1 MKIPHGTY
9 LTCCKILI
17 TLLGT
22 DNVLLP
28 GSTRYNESLESYF
41 SPQAAAVRPLCF
53 VTPQTVDEVSAVVK
67 SLTTS
72 GGHGDTANFAV
83 RGGGHMW
90 IPGASNSGGGVTI
103 DLRGLNSVELSEDH
117 STVSVGGGTTWDL
130 IYNKLDA
137 LSLSVAGGRVAGVGV
152 SGLTL
157 GGGISY
163 FGPRHGWT
171 CNQATSFEVVLADG
185 SIVQASAE
193 ENSDLWRG
201 LRGGANNFGIVT
213 RMELVTFEQG
223 PLWSIL
229 SISPTTIL
237 DQQASI
243 YGKLMSPENYD
254 KNASFLTGW
263 AYSGAAGGK
272 VALHQL
278 VYTEPPNGTETPP
291 FYKDVLDLP
300 TIPNIGS
307 PAIVA
312 NVSTI
317 AQNSVAL
324 NPKQASRYLMATTT
338 FVPTEAMI
346 RETYAAFDA
355 SLVQVQNLTGI
366 MWALNIEPLPPQIY
380 ARGASD
386 NSLGLQ
392 DRPGSESLAVCLLS
406 PAWTD
411 AAQDEQV
418 YAATRRLMEDI
429 EARAKGLGVY
439 DPYLYLG
446 YAAPWQDVISSYGPE
461 GVARLRALRDRV
473 DPGHVFTNQVPGGF
487 KIPS

>member
-1 MKIPHGTY
+1 MDPQ
-9 LTCCKILI
+9 CKILI

-28 GSTRYNESLESYF
+28 GSTRYNESLASYF
-41 SPQAAAVRPLCF
+41 SPQAAAVQPLCF

-67 SLTTS
+67 SLTS

-117 STVSVGGGTTWDL
+117 STVSVGGGATWDL

-185 SIVQASAE
+185 SIVQASAQ
-193 ENSDLWRG
+193 ENADLWKG

-229 SISPTTIL
+229 SISPTTVL

-243 YGKLMSPENYD
+243 YGKLMAPENYD

-324 NPKQASRYLMATTT
+324 NPKQASRYA
-338 FVPTEAMI
+338 
-346 RETYAAFDA
+346 
-355 SLVQVQNLTGI
+355 
-366 MWALNIEPLPPQIY
+366 PPPFLF
-380 ARGASD
+380 SVWF
-386 NSLGLQ
+386 
-392 DRPGSESLAVCLLS
+392 P
-406 PAWTD
+406 P
-411 AAQDEQV
+411 
-418 YAATRRLMEDI
+418 ED
-429 EARAKGLGVY
+429 KG
-439 DPYLYLG
+439 
-446 YAAPWQDVISSYGPE
+446 
-461 GVARLRALRDRV
+461 
-473 DPGHVFTNQVPGGF
+473 
-487 KIPS
+487 